1 MDLTFGEKIRV
12 ILNRQNKSIDDLAGI
27 LGMSRQNLW
36 QQLNRDNFKEKDMEK
51 IAAALGY
58 NLNIDLIEK
67 STPAAEGPEGSQN
80 GDD

>member
-1 MDLTFGEKIRV
+1 MDLTFGEKIRI
-12 ILNRQNKSIDDLAGI
+12 ILNRKNKSIDDLAGS

-58 NLNIDLIEK
+58 NLTIELTEK
-67 STPAAEGPEGSQN
+67 ETPAAGPEGSQKT

>member
-1 MDLTFGEKIRV
+1 MELTFGEKIRV

-58 NLNIDLIEK
+58 NLTIELTEK
-67 STPAAEGPEGSQN
+67 ETPAAEGPGTQKT